1 MNPPPV
7 PGQSPLQRTGAEPPT
22 RRSGFPGFSAA
33 DFNRRRT
40 NRRRI
45 GWDTA
50 LALLVGLLA
59 FVLYLRTVAPGLLG
73 SDSGEFQFAAWLG
86 GFAHPT
92 GYPLYLM
99 LGWLWTHLKPFG
111 DPAWRMNA
119 FSALWA
125 GVAVGL
131 VYLVAA
137 RILRAIQPADRAAP
151 PPVIRLTALFAALT
165 FAVTPTFWSQAV
177 IAEVYTLHAAFVSA
191 VLLAVLIWAE
201 RRSWRWLNLAALTY
215 GLSLTHHRT
224 MILLAPALVVFVW
237 LIVRSRLETTPAS
250 PPAIRATGSRLA
262 PRHLITLS
270 LCLLVPLLLY
280 AFIPLRAPHVPYF
293 RVPIG
298 PEQVL
303 TLYRPTL
310 GGFLEHISGSGFGS
324 AIGGGPRLAA
334 ALANAAR
341 LFVGEVTWA
350 GVIMGLL
357 GLGWLARRNRPLL
370 ALTGL
375 SFAAIVGFNIFYGIG
390 DIYVFYIPAYL
401 IWVLWMAV
409 GVMAGAESLRYRLA
423 RLSMDAQPLLVSLFP
438 CLLALALPVYLLVTH
453 FPQVD
458 RSQDNTART
467 AWETILAQPIPQD
480 AILVTN
486 DRDEMVPQWYL
497 KYVEGVRTD
506 LTGLFPLIQPG
517 PAWRDVAAV
526 TDQALRSGRPVYL
539 VKPMPGLEVRF
550 RLEALPTA
558 AGADGKLGELVR
570 VLGPAA
576 EGPPEHPAV
585 AVYGDRVRLIGYDLR
600 PSAPAPGERVTVRL
614 YWQPIAPLGA
624 DYTTFVHLVNAD
636 GAKIGQSDHRPGG
649 VYYPSSLWKPG
660 EILVDT
666 HTLTV
671 AADRGRAPYTIVVGL
686 YDAAAGM
693 RGLGEPAEI
702 GGW

>member
-7 PGQSPLQRTGAEPPT
+7 PGESPLKRTGAEPPT
-22 RRSGFPGFSAA
+22 RFSGFFGLSAA

-40 NRRRI
+40 
-45 GWDTA
+45 GWDHA

-59 FVLYLRTVAPGLLG
+59 FALYLRTVAPGLLG

-99 LGWLWTHLKPFG
+99 LGWLWTHLAPWH

-131 VYLVAA
+131 VYLLSV
-137 RILRAIQPADRAAP
+137 RILRAVQPADRAAHQP
-151 PPVIRLTALFAALT
+151 AMRLTALFAALT

-201 RRSWRWLNLAALTY
+201 RRSWRWLYLAALTY

-237 LIVRSRLETTPAS
+237 LIARSRFETTPAAT
-250 PPAIRATGSRLA
+250 PAVRTTGSRLA
-262 PRHLITLS
+262 PRRLVTLA
-270 LCLLVPLLLY
+270 LCLLAPLLLY
-280 AFIPLRAPHVPYF
+280 AYIPLRAPHVPYF
-293 RVPIG
+293 SVTVG
-298 PEQVL
+298 AEQVL
-303 TLYRPTL
+303 PLYRPTL
-310 GGFLEHISGSGFGS
+310 AGFLEHISGSGFGS

-334 ALANAAR
+334 ALVDAGRRFA
-341 LFVGEVTWA
+341 GEVTWA
-350 GVIMGLL
+350 GIALGLL
-357 GLGWLARRNRPLL
+357 GLGWLAWRSRPLL

-375 SFAAIVGFNIFYGIG
+375 SFAAIVGFNLFYGIG

-401 IWVLWMAV
+401 IWALWMGA
-409 GVMAGAESLRYRLA
+409 GVWACGRAGVWWQNRGAEERRSGGAGRR
-423 RLSMDAQPLLVSLFP
+423 RLVSLFP
-438 CLLALALPVYLLVTH
+438 CLLALLLPVHLLTAH
-453 FPQVD
+453 FLDLD
-458 RSQDNTART
+458 RSRDDTART
-467 AWETILAQPIPQD
+467 AWAGILAQPIPSD

-486 DRDEMVPQWYL
+486 DRDEMTPQWYL
-497 KYVEGVRTD
+497 KYVEGVRAD

-550 RLEALPTA
+550 RLEGQGT
-558 AGADGKLGELVR
+558 DGKLGELVR

-576 EGPPEHPAV
+576 EGPPEHPAA
-585 AVYGDRVRLIGYDLR
+585 AVYGDRVRLIGYDLL
-600 PSAPAPGERVTVRL
+600 PSAPTPGALLTVRL
-614 YWQPIAPLGA
+614 YWQPLGPLPA

-660 EILVDT
+660 ETLVDA

-671 AADRGRAPYTIVVGL
+671 AADMGRGPYTIVVGM